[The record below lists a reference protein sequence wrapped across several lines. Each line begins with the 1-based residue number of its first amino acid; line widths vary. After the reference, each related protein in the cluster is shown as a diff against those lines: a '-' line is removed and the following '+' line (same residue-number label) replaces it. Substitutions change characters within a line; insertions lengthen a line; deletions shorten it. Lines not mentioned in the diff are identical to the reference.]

1 MYCTEKVR
9 YIYARGKAEGRQI
22 RTQRNQATLK
32 QLVGSS
38 QARYSMAFTSCKPS
52 AMVVASNAR
61 PLVFHRTLQ
70 RGFTNGGSSSSTNQH
85 HVDTLIIGGGPVG
98 LSTAY
103 HLATQYCNNDGSGI
117 TIVERDPT
125 YSRSSATLSAGGI
138 RQQVVSNNC
147 ILCVQYMSL
156 FILTQ
161 IFSKTS
167 FILLNITSVHIVP
180 YSLA

>member
-1 MYCTEKVR
+1 
-9 YIYARGKAEGRQI
+9 
-22 RTQRNQATLK
+22 
-32 QLVGSS
+32 
-38 QARYSMAFTSCKPS
+38 
-52 AMVVASNAR
+52 MVVASNAR
-61 PLVFHRTLQ
+61 QLVFHRTLQ
-70 RGFTNGGSSSSTNQH
+70 RGFTNGGSTNQH

-138 RQQVVSNNC
+138 RQQVVYLYSIYC

-156 FILTQ
+156 FILAQ

-167 FILLNITSVHIVP
+167 FILLNITSVHAIIV
-180 YSLA
+180 

>member
-1 MYCTEKVR
+1 
-9 YIYARGKAEGRQI
+9 
-22 RTQRNQATLK
+22 
-32 QLVGSS
+32 
-38 QARYSMAFTSCKPS
+38 MAFTSCIPIPF
-52 AMVVASNAR
+52 VVASNAR
-61 PLVFHRTLQ
+61 RLVFHRTLQ
-70 RGFTNGGSSSSTNQH
+70 RGFTNGGSSSTNQH

-138 RQQVVSNNC
+138 RQQVVSIYC
-147 ILCVQYMSL
+147 IICVQYMSL
-156 FILTQ
+156 FIDR
-161 IFSKTS
+161 IYSKTPL
-167 FILLNITSVHIVP
+167 ILSSQPSLLCIP